1 MAVGFGTSPKGN
13 DYSRYYFRMYEW
25 LHRNKSLLLALNIIS
40 IMMLFFIHFF
50 ILTAQVNPSSTDE
63 KILQIITVSLISII
77 ALSIIWRGTICIAI
91 GILGLSLIYASIL
104 LPSYVHGILQD
115 EKQSYPDGKNKT
127 TMLTID
133 QPIFVA
139 IQGFFF
145 LGIAMVVLSMVIGY
159 RPDLL
164 YVRNRPESFDMIW
177 DKYPI
182 WYDFNK
188 KLVGRRY
195 SEPMVH
201 LKSLMTAEESYLVW
215 RYEYILA
222 EVYDTPHLVK
232 PDSYLPK
239 SSIIFRDK
247 ESGKM
252 IGKAKYDGYF
262 V

>member
-1 MAVGFGTSPKGN
+1 MAPGFGTSHKSN
-13 DYSRYYFRMYEW
+13 DYSRYYFLMYEW
-25 LHRNKSLLLALNIIS
+25 LHRNKSLLLELNIINI
-40 IMMLFFIHFF
+40 IMLCFIHFF
-50 ILTAQVNPSSTDE
+50 ILTVQINPSSTAE
-63 KILQIITVSLISII
+63 KILQIITISLISII
-77 ALSIIWRGTICIAI
+77 ALSIIWRGSICIAI
-91 GILGLSLIYASIL
+91 GILGLSLIYAGIL
-104 LPSYVHGILQD
+104 LPSYVLNILQD
-115 EKQSYPDGKNKT
+115 EKQSYPDGKNET
-127 TMLTID
+127 SMLTID

-139 IQGFFF
+139 TQGFFF
-145 LGIAMVVLSMVIGY
+145 LGIAMVVLSMIIGY

-164 YVRNRPESFDMIW
+164 YVRNRPEPLDTIW

-182 WYDFNK
+182 WYDYNK

-201 LKSLMTAEESYLVW
+201 VKSLMTAEENYLVW

-222 EVYDTPHLVK
+222 DVYDTPHLVK

-239 SSIIFRDK
+239 SSKIFRDK

-252 IGKAKYDGYF
+252 IGKAKYIGYF